1 MKRITRKELRL
12 ILREFL
18 QIDDPP
24 AGIDMPDL
32 GGGPGKRKELMIYNS
47 RDSLMTEQAPL
58 IILTIVGGEI
68 VDTHPTG
75 YNAFDDLMRATDMPM
90 LAQSIEMML
99 IKKASVNTNIVHV
112 ASDGEIPEHAYLP
125 FQEFVKLHSNSY

>member
-1 MKRITRKELRL
+1 MKRITRKELRS

-18 QIDDPP
+18 QIDPP
-24 AGIDMPDL
+24 SNFAIPQV

-58 IILTIVGGEI
+58 VILTIVGGEI
-68 VDTHPTG
+68 VDTQPAR

-99 IKKASVNTNIVHV
+99 IKQSGINTDSVYV
-112 ASDGEIPEHAYLP
+112 ASEGEIPERAYLTL
-125 FQEFVKLHSNSY
+125 QEFVKFHNDPY

>member
-1 MKRITRKELRL
+1 MKKITRKELRA

-18 QIDDPP
+18 QIDPP
-24 AGIDMPDL
+24 VGIDMPDL

-47 RDSLMTEQAPL
+47 SDAIMTEQAPL
-58 IILTIVGGEI
+58 VILTIVGGEI
-68 VDTHPTG
+68 VDTKPTG

-99 IKKASVNTNIVHV
+99 IKKSGVNTDAVYV
-112 ASDGEIPEHAYLP
+112 ASEGEIPERAYLP
-125 FQEFVKLHSNSY
+125 FQDFVKSHSDSY